1 MRTLITGG
9 VKSGKSA
16 YALRCAEYFD
26 QPRYFLATAEAF
38 DDEMKRKIA
47 RHQEERQGKFI
58 TMEEPLAIHSALREN
73 IILDCIPLWL
83 NNMLYY
89 DREADIEAVLDQFLQ
104 KLPHNIV
111 IVTNEIG
118 LGFIPVDAL
127 SRRYGELLGRI
138 NIRLAAACDEVI
150 LMVSGLPVQVKSSMQ
165 SIRQSR
171 TL

>member
-16 YALRCAEYFD
+16 YALLCAERFD

-38 DDEMKRKIA
+38 DDEMKIKIA

-58 TMEEPLAIHSALREN
+58 TIEEPLAIHAAVREN

-89 DREADIEAVLDQFLQ
+89 GREADIEAELERFLQ
-104 KLPHNIV
+104 RLPRNIV

-118 LGFIPVDAL
+118 LGFIPADAL

-138 NIRLAAACDEVI
+138 NIRLASACDDVI
-150 LMVSGLPVQVKSSMQ
+150 LMVSGLPVYVKSLKRASGHGTE
-165 SIRQSR
+165 S
-171 TL
+171 